1 MENPFSLKDKC
12 ILITGASSGIG
23 QRVAIRLSY
32 EGAKVIIVGRNK
44 ERLSET
50 FSQLSGEGHIS
61 FVADITDEKIVK
73 EGVSSLGTVHGVVH
87 SAGIT
92 SHIPA
97 QLIGKKQ
104 IDEVFK
110 INFEAPVLLNR
121 FLISQKKL
129 ADGASLVFLSTMATL
144 HPYYGGALY
153 TSSKKALEGYC
164 TTLALELA
172 SRKIRANCIS
182 PAMVQTPMLEKVT
195 KTLSPESMTVM
206 KSVHPLG
213 FGTPDDVANTV
224 LFLLSD
230 ASKWITGANILMG
243 GF

>member
-12 ILITGASSGIG
+12 ILVTGASSGIG
-23 QRVAIRLSY
+23 QQVAIRLSN
-32 EGAKVIIVGRNK
+32 EGAKVIIVGRNQ

-50 FSQLSGEGHIS
+50 FSRLSGQGHIS
-61 FVADITDEKIVK
+61 FVADITDEKVLK
-73 EGVSSLGTVHGVVH
+73 EGVSSLEILHGVVH
-87 SAGIT
+87 SAGVT
-92 SHIPA
+92 SHLPA

-104 IDEVFK
+104 LDEVFK

-121 FLISQKKL
+121 FLLSQKKL
-129 ADGASLVFLSTMATL
+129 ADGASLVFLSTIATL
-144 HPYYGGALY
+144 HPYYGGSLY
-153 TSSKKALEGYC
+153 SSSKKALEGYC

-182 PAMVQTPMLEKVT
+182 PAMVETPMLEKVT
-195 KTLSPESMTVM
+195 KTLSPESMAAM

-213 FGTPDDVANTV
+213 FGTTDDVANAV

-230 ASKWITGANILMG
+230 AARWITGANILMG